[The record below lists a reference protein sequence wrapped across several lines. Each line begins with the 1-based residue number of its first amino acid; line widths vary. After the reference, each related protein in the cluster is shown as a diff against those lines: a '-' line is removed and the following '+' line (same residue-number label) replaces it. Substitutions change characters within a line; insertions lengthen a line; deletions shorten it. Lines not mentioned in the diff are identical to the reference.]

1 MYIKNNIFEV
11 EALPHGSLT
20 PGGKANGGGRKG
32 GKAKGV
38 GATVTLQ
45 CSFSSSVKTKI
56 IRKTYWR
63 NFRMFGIYQIS
74 FSRTD
79 PKYEFIFCS
88 LLYTM

>member
-38 GATVTLQ
+38 GHLYSDRCPHPLSLSPGYLDAKITAAQ
-45 CSFSSSVKTKI
+45 AYPSSI
-56 IRKTYWR
+56 
-63 NFRMFGIYQIS
+63 
-74 FSRTD
+74 
-79 PKYEFIFCS
+79 
-88 LLYTM
+88 

>member
-38 GATVTLQ
+38 VATVTLQ
-45 CSFSSSVKTKI
+45 MPQPPWPNNDVHTLMKFH
-56 IRKTYWR
+56 
-63 NFRMFGIYQIS
+63 
-74 FSRTD
+74 
-79 PKYEFIFCS
+79 
-88 LLYTM
+88 